1 MPDILGEENKDKLPG
16 SDELSKFNPVNP
28 LPKIIHEQPAPK
40 PVHVPL
46 GYYVLAYKVIDE
58 EPGAKF
64 HYVALDTHATN
75 LEKFINDDLRIGFY
89 AKDIQVV
96 EKANSFSEAL
106 SICVILRTEEHFGFH
121 PHLRL
126 GGILKARYT
135 WKEIWDS
142 KTKLK
147 KYNT

>member
-1 MPDILGEENKDKLPG
+1 MPEILGEEHQHKLPG

-28 LPKIIHEQPAPK
+28 LPQIIHEKPAPK

-58 EPGAKF
+58 EPNAKF

-89 AKDIQVV
+89 AKDIQVI
-96 EKANSFSEAL
+96 EKAQSFAEAL
-106 SICVILRTEEHFGFH
+106 SIADVWRTEEHFGFH
-121 PHLRL
+121 PNLRL

-135 WKEIWDS
+135 WREIFDS

-147 KYNT
+147 RYNT